1 MKLAGDYTLQAHVSV
16 DRLWDAL
23 NDPNVL
29 QKCTPGCEQII
40 DIGGEE
46 YELLLELGI
55 AAVKGRYKGKMKI
68 QDKVPPSHYVL
79 VVEGSGAAGFVNGRG
94 VIDVKDQDD
103 RVVIRYEGEVKVGGA
118 IAAIGQRMLGGVAKM
133 IVGQFFKALDHQLIS

>member
-1 MKLAGDYTLQAHVSV
+1 
-16 DRLWDAL
+16 
-23 NDPNVL
+23 
-29 QKCTPGCEQII
+29 
-40 DIGGEE
+40 
-46 YELLLELGI
+46 
-55 AAVKGRYKGKMKI
+55 MKI